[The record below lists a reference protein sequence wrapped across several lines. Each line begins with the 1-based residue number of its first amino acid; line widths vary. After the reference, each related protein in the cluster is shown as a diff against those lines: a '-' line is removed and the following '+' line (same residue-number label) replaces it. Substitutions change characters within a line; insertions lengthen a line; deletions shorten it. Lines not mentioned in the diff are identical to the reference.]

1 VISIAD
7 GDPDLNPKK
16 ISGMLGASVQ
26 SFIYRHRFNGLPAM
40 ILTGG
45 YSSGQHGF
53 RFRSAGNFVMP

>member
-1 VISIAD
+1 
-7 GDPDLNPKK
+7 
-16 ISGMLGASVQ
+16 
-26 SFIYRHRFNGLPAM
+26 LPAM